1 MFYLKGYL
9 KLRINKLPRKLT
21 EAHCVMIE
29 TISTNKM
36 LLQLRL
42 VIKIKDFKSKVRRI
56 NLSNVKS
63 IKINSG
69 QAI

>member
-1 MFYLKGYL
+1 MPS
-9 KLRINKLPRKLT
+9 NKT
-21 EAHCVMIE
+21 
-29 TISTNKM
+29 

-42 VIKIKDFKSKVRRI
+42 VLKIRDLKSKVRRI
-56 NLSNVKS
+56 NLYYVKS